1 MGNNQS
7 SSGERRSGL
16 RSRSSTVSSLASR
29 VVPSHHSSTS
39 QQHQQQH
46 SSHEVD
52 TVDLKKQVDG
62 GWVEPQ
68 TLLYSRIDYSRPTV
82 HRLIA
87 ERRLAPFYLGLQD
100 YEDDWEVEAIIQ
112 ALEEAEQQA
121 TQNLRDAHAAAI
133 ETANEAEASQLSAP
147 AGTRKH
153 KDAVGAFNAAVLHRE
168 RLAEMIR
175 QREKRGGGSLQLT
188 DKAQHARLYIGNSL
202 ECPICFL
209 YYPSNMVHT
218 RCCDQ
223 PICTECFIQIK
234 RADPTPTHL
243 ESEPAACPFCMET
256 NFGCVYEKP
265 HAERPAIEPT
275 PSDAS
280 GSSIGSGASPTSP
293 AQERRPRRK
302 SFAHTEKEVVTTDMV
317 HPDWE
322 AKLEQMKALVAR
334 RANRRI
340 VFRQV
345 GDRLIPVGITSS
357 RGGEGSAP
365 TMATTTN
372 LPPNFLSQ
380 LAAALDA
387 SNNEGG
393 SRRRSRG
400 SRRRSTDE
408 MTSLLESLG
417 LGGGSDIEELMVQE
431 AMRISQLEEEE
442 RQKKAQ
448 AEEGSRSAT
457 PGPAAASSSTRVEAN
472 PATEQMLSEAM
483 SGTFTSSSFAPSP
496 VHPPAH
502 ANTSAPQTA
511 ATASGSSPL
520 ASAPPVLAPIPQLD
534 LDLPSTPTEQVAEPP
549 REAVAV
555 SAPAETPHA
564 RPELPGPA
572 ASFASTTSATSVSPS
587 QGYAPLPE
595 EEDAETSPHSSEQS
609 KHAPGQQ
616 VELGT
621 TAHPLINI

>member
-1 MGNNQS
+1 MRVRK
-7 SSGERRSGL
+7 GEEVCRVATAQDPL
-16 RSRSSTVSSLASR
+16 ERSRSACCRSYSLMWSGR
-29 VVPSHHSSTS
+29 
-39 QQHQQQH
+39 
-46 SSHEVD
+46 
-52 TVDLKKQVDG
+52 
-62 GWVEPQ
+62 
-68 TLLYSRIDYSRPTV
+68 
-82 HRLIA
+82 
-87 ERRLAPFYLGLQD
+87 
-100 YEDDWEVEAIIQ
+100 
-112 ALEEAEQQA
+112 
-121 TQNLRDAHAAAI
+121 
-133 ETANEAEASQLSAP
+133 QL
-147 AGTRKH
+147 
-153 KDAVGAFNAAVLHRE
+153 N
-168 RLAEMIR
+168 R
-175 QREKRGGGSLQLT
+175 QRAMPLVPRSDRALLPR
-188 DKAQHARLYIGNSL
+188 ARLRSDGRVENPL
-202 ECPICFL
+202 P
-209 YYPSNMVHT
+209 T
-218 RCCDQ
+218 R
-223 PICTECFIQIK
+223 
-234 RADPTPTHL
+234 
-243 ESEPAACPFCMET
+243 
-256 NFGCVYEKP
+256 
-265 HAERPAIEPT
+265 
-275 PSDAS
+275 
-280 GSSIGSGASPTSP
+280 
-293 AQERRPRRK
+293 RRK
-302 SFAHTEKEVVTTDMV
+302 SSLLVSVVEDILQRHTRMADISMSPTDMV

-387 SNNEGG
+387 SNNESG

-457 PGPAAASSSTRVEAN
+457 PAPAAASSSTQVEAN

-483 SGTFTSSSFAPSP
+483 SGTFTSSSHAPSP

-502 ANTSAPQTA
+502 ASTSAPQPA
-511 ATASGSSPL
+511 SASGPSPL
-520 ASAPPVLAPIPQLD
+520 ASAPPVLAPIPQLG
-534 LDLPSTPTEQVAEPP
+534 LDLPSTPTEQVAGLP
-549 REAVAV
+549 REAAQV
-555 SAPAETPHA
+555 SGPSEAHA
-564 RPELPGPA
+564 RPALPGPA

-595 EEDAETSPHSSEQS
+595 EETETSPTHASEQS
-609 KHAPGQQ
+609 KHTPGQH

>member
-1 MGNNQS
+1 MS
-7 SSGERRSGL
+7 DDRDP
-16 RSRSSTVSSLASR
+16 LAASC
-29 VVPSHHSSTS
+29 T
-39 QQHQQQH
+39 
-46 SSHEVD
+46 
-52 TVDLKKQVDG
+52 
-62 GWVEPQ
+62 
-68 TLLYSRIDYSRPTV
+68 
-82 HRLIA
+82 
-87 ERRLAPFYLGLQD
+87 
-100 YEDDWEVEAIIQ
+100 
-112 ALEEAEQQA
+112 
-121 TQNLRDAHAAAI
+121 HADI
-133 ETANEAEASQLSAP
+133 SMPP
-147 AGTRKH
+147 A
-153 KDAVGAFNAAVLHRE
+153 
-168 RLAEMIR
+168 
-175 QREKRGGGSLQLT
+175 
-188 DKAQHARLYIGNSL
+188 
-202 ECPICFL
+202 
-209 YYPSNMVHT
+209 
-218 RCCDQ
+218 
-223 PICTECFIQIK
+223 
-234 RADPTPTHL
+234 
-243 ESEPAACPFCMET
+243 
-256 NFGCVYEKP
+256 
-265 HAERPAIEPT
+265 
-275 PSDAS
+275 
-280 GSSIGSGASPTSP
+280 
-293 AQERRPRRK
+293 
-302 SFAHTEKEVVTTDMV
+302 DMV

-387 SNNEGG
+387 SNNESG

-457 PGPAAASSSTRVEAN
+457 PAPAAASSSTQVEAN

-483 SGTFTSSSFAPSP
+483 SGTFTSSSHAPSP

-502 ANTSAPQTA
+502 ASTSASQPA
-511 ATASGSSPL
+511 SASGSSPL

-534 LDLPSTPTEQVAEPP
+534 LDLPSDPTEQTAAPP
-549 REAVAV
+549 REAAV
-555 SAPAETPHA
+555 EVSGFSEAHA

-572 ASFASTTSATSVSPS
+572 VSFASTTSARSVSPS

-595 EEDAETSPHSSEQS
+595 EEAESSPHSSEQS
-609 KHAPGQQ
+609 KHTPGQH
-616 VELGT
+616 VELDT
-621 TAHPLINI
+621 TAQPLINI

>member
-1 MGNNQS
+1 M
-7 SSGERRSGL
+7 
-16 RSRSSTVSSLASR
+16 
-29 VVPSHHSSTS
+29 
-39 QQHQQQH
+39 
-46 SSHEVD
+46 
-52 TVDLKKQVDG
+52 
-62 GWVEPQ
+62 
-68 TLLYSRIDYSRPTV
+68 
-82 HRLIA
+82 
-87 ERRLAPFYLGLQD
+87 
-100 YEDDWEVEAIIQ
+100 
-112 ALEEAEQQA
+112 
-121 TQNLRDAHAAAI
+121 
-133 ETANEAEASQLSAP
+133 
-147 AGTRKH
+147 
-153 KDAVGAFNAAVLHRE
+153 
-168 RLAEMIR
+168 
-175 QREKRGGGSLQLT
+175 
-188 DKAQHARLYIGNSL
+188 
-202 ECPICFL
+202 
-209 YYPSNMVHT
+209 
-218 RCCDQ
+218 
-223 PICTECFIQIK
+223 
-234 RADPTPTHL
+234 
-243 ESEPAACPFCMET
+243 
-256 NFGCVYEKP
+256 
-265 HAERPAIEPT
+265 
-275 PSDAS
+275 
-280 GSSIGSGASPTSP
+280 SP
-293 AQERRPRRK
+293 
-302 SFAHTEKEVVTTDMV
+302 TDMV

-387 SNNEGG
+387 SNNESG

-457 PGPAAASSSTRVEAN
+457 PGPAAASSSTQVEAN

-483 SGTFTSSSFAPSP
+483 SGTFTSSSHAPSP
-496 VHPPAH
+496 VHAPAH
-502 ANTSAPQTA
+502 ASTSASQTA
-511 ATASGSSPL
+511 ASASGSSPL
-520 ASAPPVLAPIPQLD
+520 VSAPPVLAPIPQLD
-534 LDLPSTPTEQVAEPP
+534 LDLPSTPTEQVAEPL

-555 SAPAETPHA
+555 SEAHA

-572 ASFASTTSATSVSPS
+572 ASFASTASATSVSPS

-595 EEDAETSPHSSEQS
+595 EEAESSPHSEQS
-609 KHAPGQQ
+609 KHTPGQH

>member
-1 MGNNQS
+1 MS
-7 SSGERRSGL
+7 DERDL
-16 RSRSSTVSSLASR
+16 LVASC
-29 VVPSHHSSTS
+29 T
-39 QQHQQQH
+39 
-46 SSHEVD
+46 
-52 TVDLKKQVDG
+52 
-62 GWVEPQ
+62 
-68 TLLYSRIDYSRPTV
+68 
-82 HRLIA
+82 
-87 ERRLAPFYLGLQD
+87 
-100 YEDDWEVEAIIQ
+100 
-112 ALEEAEQQA
+112 
-121 TQNLRDAHAAAI
+121 HADI
-133 ETANEAEASQLSAP
+133 
-147 AGTRKH
+147 
-153 KDAVGAFNAAVLHRE
+153 F
-168 RLAEMIR
+168 
-175 QREKRGGGSLQLT
+175 
-188 DKAQHARLYIGNSL
+188 
-202 ECPICFL
+202 
-209 YYPSNMVHT
+209 
-218 RCCDQ
+218 
-223 PICTECFIQIK
+223 
-234 RADPTPTHL
+234 
-243 ESEPAACPFCMET
+243 
-256 NFGCVYEKP
+256 
-265 HAERPAIEPT
+265 
-275 PSDAS
+275 
-280 GSSIGSGASPTSP
+280 ASPS
-293 AQERRPRRK
+293 
-302 SFAHTEKEVVTTDMV
+302 DMV

-511 ATASGSSPL
+511 AYASGCSPL

-549 REAVAV
+549 REAVALP
-555 SAPAETPHA
+555 APAETPHA

-595 EEDAETSPHSSEQS
+595 EEESGTSPHSSEQA
-609 KHAPGQQ
+609 KHAPGQH